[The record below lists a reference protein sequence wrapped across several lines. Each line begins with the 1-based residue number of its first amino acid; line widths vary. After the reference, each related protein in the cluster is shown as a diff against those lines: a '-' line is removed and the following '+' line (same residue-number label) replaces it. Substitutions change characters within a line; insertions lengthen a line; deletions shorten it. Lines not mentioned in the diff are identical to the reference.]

1 MSLSL
6 TENRIRRLAPDTFKV
21 CGHDLNFHS
30 VETFANFDK
39 YFASNTGT
47 TVHVGEVK
55 TIEKWSKTYY

>member
-21 CGHDLNFHS
+21 CGHNLKFHF
-30 VETFANFDK
+30 VETFANFGK
-39 YFASNTGT
+39 SFSCNTGT
-47 TVHVGEVK
+47 ILHVGEVK